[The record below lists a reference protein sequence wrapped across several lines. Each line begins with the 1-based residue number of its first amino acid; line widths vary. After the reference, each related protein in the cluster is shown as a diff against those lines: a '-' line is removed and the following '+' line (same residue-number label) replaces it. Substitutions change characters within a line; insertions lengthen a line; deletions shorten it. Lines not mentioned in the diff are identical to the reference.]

1 MEIGIEQSHF
11 AAIARAY
18 RRRWTVTLAACDTVG
33 AVAWSVPT
41 SRRRAA
47 DPAAEQARAT
57 AIAEAH
63 RWGDPTFHFAPRARL
78 TWAAPLMHNAKLVGG
93 IVASAPEARAFAGD
107 LDVRRAATELRELL
121 ERENLTNAALLA
133 ERRSASHREQTR
145 AEAIHELKLASHY
158 NLRRMYL
165 LEEPALIAAIR
176 RGDRG
181 AARESL
187 NRLLVAML
195 HQAGTRLDLAK
206 SFFMELIA
214 SMTRTAVEAGGD
226 PQALL
231 GANFACLAEL
241 AGIDDEERLAAWVG
255 RMLEQVLD
263 ALAAHRR
270 STDQVLLANAVRF
283 MSEHCG
289 ENLSRDQVADLAC
302 MSPSHFS
309 RQFRKHLGQSF
320 GELLNRMR
328 IDRAAELLVR
338 TDRPLSVIGL
348 ECGFADQS
356 YFTKVFGKLRGTTP
370 LAYRRRHAGK

>member
-1 MEIGIEQSHF
+1 MDIGIGQ
-11 AAIARAY
+11 ARFKALAREH
-18 RRRWTVTLAACDTVG
+18 RRRWAVRLAACDVEG
-33 AVAWSVPT
+33 AVVWATPASPK
-41 SRRRAA
+41 RAN
-47 DPAAEQARAT
+47 DAAAQQARAT

-63 RWGDPTFHFAPRARL
+63 RWGDPTFHLAPGGRL
-78 TWAAPLMHNAKLVGG
+78 IWAAPLMHNARLLGG
-93 IVASAPEARAFAGD
+93 IVAAVAESRAFAGD
-107 LDVRRAATELRELL
+107 LDVRRAATELRDLL
-121 ERENLTNAALLA
+121 ERQNLTNAALLA
-133 ERRSASHREQTR
+133 ERRAASHREQTR
-145 AEAIHELKLASHY
+145 AQAIHELKLVSQY

-165 LEEPALIAAIR
+165 LEEPTLVAAIR

-181 AARESL
+181 EARAAL

-206 SFFMELIA
+206 SFFMELVA

-231 GANFACLAEL
+231 GANFASLAEL
-241 AGIDDEERLAAWVG
+241 AGLDDEEQLAAWLG
-255 RMLEQVLD
+255 PMLEQVLD
-263 ALAAHRR
+263 ALAEHRR
-270 STDQVLLANAVRF
+270 STDQVLLANAVRY

-289 ENLSRDQVADLAC
+289 EDLGRDRVADLAC

-309 RQFRKHLGQSF
+309 RQFRKHFGQSF

-328 IDRAAELLVR
+328 IDRAAELLTR

-356 YFTKVFGKLRGTTP
+356 YFTKVFRKHRGKTP
-370 LAYRRRHAGK
+370 LAYRRDYK